1 MIKRQYL
8 DSEFPDGMVEF
19 VARVKM
25 AFAPQFIDD
34 GDPMFV
40 RVGFATPQEA
50 REAAAWLCRSAP
62 HSQHE
67 PLDASS
73 GLFPISSD
81 NGIRISLDLATGRE
95 IASDAGDAESDPN
108 PPIAT
113 PLHDE
118 LLVALGESGWRVY
131 SANAPEALVDLL
143 GTAAVYTCRYF
154 AAEESRTLVCTT
166 RCPVLVPEAARDR
179 AMQFITRANFGMFYG
194 SFELDLDDGMLLFRT
209 NCAVHDGALTT
220 EMVKHMASAGAWSFD
235 RYLPRLMQVVFG
247 KRRVRDAV
255 NEADAS

>member
-1 MIKRQYL
+1 M
-8 DSEFPDGMVEF
+8 EEF

-25 AFAPQFIDD
+25 AFAPLFIDD
-34 GDPMFV
+34 GDPMSV
-40 RVGFATPQEA
+40 RVGFATMQEA
-50 REAAAWLCRSAP
+50 RQAAAWLCRSAP
-62 HSQHE
+62 IPRTNRWMPAPGSFQS
-67 PLDASS
+67 PATTGS
-73 GLFPISSD
+73 GFP
-81 NGIRISLDLATGRE
+81 DLATVRE
-95 IASDAGDAESDPN
+95 IASDAGGDADSDPS

-131 SANAPEALVDLL
+131 STNAPEALVDLL